1 MMERRLKPSA
11 KVLSRVRVAEIRANP
26 YQPRALFDEE
36 SIRALARS
44 IEENG
49 LLSPLLLRRSAGDGY
64 TLIAGE
70 RRLRALRVLG
80 RSWVDA
86 IVMEAD
92 EADMR
97 ALSLIENIQRE
108 QLTFLEEAQAM
119 RELLRETGMTQDA
132 LARRLGRS
140 PSSVAN
146 LLRLLRLPE
155 AVRRAVG
162 EEKLTERH
170 ARALLKLD
178 GDEKAQLDAVRR
190 ITRGQLNVR
199 QTDALIESFLRER
212 RAASHKVKGVVRDA
226 RMFVNAISG
235 TVEKLRKVGVNAAL
249 RVEETSESVEILVT
263 LRKGMKEER
272 KG

>member
-1 MMERRLKPSA
+1 MMERRLKPS
-11 KVLSRVRVAEIRANP
+11 VRELSRVRVTEIRANP

-36 SIRALARS
+36 NIRALARS

-49 LLSPLLLRRSAGDGY
+49 LLSPLLLRRSAGGGY

-80 RSWVDA
+80 RGWADA

-92 EADMR
+92 ETDMR

-119 RELLRETGMTQDA
+119 RELLRETGVTQDA

-155 AVRRAVG
+155 AVRQAVG

-199 QTDALIESFLRER
+199 QTDALIESLLRER
-212 RAASHKVKGVVRDA
+212 RAASRRVKGVVRDA

-235 TVEKLRKVGVNAAL
+235 TVEKLRKAGVNAAL
-249 RVEETSESVEILVT
+249 RVEETNESVEILVT
-263 LRKGMKEER
+263 LRKGAKEER
-272 KG
+272 RG

>member
-1 MMERRLKPSA
+1 
-11 KVLSRVRVAEIRANP
+11 
-26 YQPRALFDEE
+26 
-36 SIRALARS
+36 
-44 IEENG
+44 
-49 LLSPLLLRRSAGDGY
+49 
-64 TLIAGE
+64 
-70 RRLRALRVLG
+70 
-80 RSWVDA
+80 
-86 IVMEAD
+86 
-92 EADMR
+92 
-97 ALSLIENIQRE
+97 RE

-155 AVRRAVG
+155 AVRRTVG

-199 QTDALIESFLRER
+199 QTDALIEGLLRER
-212 RAASHKVKGVVRDA
+212 RAASRKVKGVVRDA

-235 TVEKLRKVGVNAAL
+235 TVEKLRKAGVNAAL

-263 LRKGMKEER
+263 FRKGVRE
-272 KG
+272 G